1 MDPSALKDTLIAVLG
16 QIQTA
21 SGLECPPLNGATK
34 PVEDLPKFTEEL
46 GDVTLLHFDRV
57 QDKDTVLARL
67 PGIHTG
73 LRGNTV
79 KLTAEPPRI
88 HVFHEGVSLY
98 YR

>member
-1 MDPSALKDTLIAVLG
+1 LG
-16 QIQTA
+16 
-21 SGLECPPLNGATK
+21 E
-34 PVEDLPKFTEEL
+34 
-46 GDVTLLHFDRV
+46 VTLLHFDRV
-57 QDKDTVLARL
+57 QDKDAVLAKL

-79 KLTAEPPRI
+79 KLTAEPPKI